1 MHFYNPIM
9 CGALRAS
16 EMLKNTTNVLDINL
30 IIHGRDNL

>member
-9 CGALRAS
+9 CVMRAS
-16 EMLKNTTNVLDINL
+16 EMIKNTTNVLVDVNL